1 MMMSDNAGGKVL
13 NNAAMTNQRGIALI
27 VVILMISIIVALTI
41 QLNRDMRAEMYDA
54 VNLSD
59 QTRLRYV
66 AESGVYAANALLL
79 ADKNAFD
86 SLAEDWANTEM
97 LSLKS
102 EQFFDNASFKL
113 MIEDEAGKICINKL
127 VNGNA
132 YNAPVREMLLRLLT
146 GPSFRLEE
154 GAAGEMV
161 DAIKDW
167 IDGDSDTTGRG
178 GEDKVK
184 NAPLD
189 CIEELLM
196 IRGVSRELFY
206 GSERFY
212 GLSRCLT
219 VFGDGKININTAPK
233 PVLLALTAQMTG
245 AAVEAMDRYRRDEKN
260 SVADPGWYNGLP
272 EAVGMNIPAGSVTVK
287 SDIFQIRSVG
297 VQGRMTRQITSIVSR
312 DAGRTKVA
320 ILAWRVE

>member
-1 MMMSDNAGGKVL
+1 MMMSDNKGGKVR

-66 AESGVYAANALLL
+66 AESGIYAANALLL

-86 SLAEDWANTEM
+86 SLAEEWANTEM

-102 EQFFDNASFKL
+102 EQYFDNASFRL
-113 MIEDEAGKICINKL
+113 AIEDEGGKICINKL
-127 VNGNA
+127 VSGNA
-132 YNAPVREMLLRLLT
+132 YNVPVREMLLRLLT
-146 GPSFRLEE
+146 GPQFRLDDDV
-154 GAAGEMV
+154 AGDIL

-167 IDGDSDTTGRG
+167 IDGDADATGRSQ
-178 GEDKVK
+178 EDSAK

-206 GSERFY
+206 GSELFY

-219 VFGDGKININTAPK
+219 VFGDGKININTAPI
-233 PVLLALTAQMTG
+233 PVLLALSTQMTG
-245 AAVEAMDRYRRDEKN
+245 EGAAALDKYRRDEKN
-260 SVADPGWYNGLP
+260 SVADPGWYNVVP
-272 EAVGMNIPAGSVTVK
+272 EAAGMNIPADSITTR
-287 SDIFQIRSVG
+287 SDVFQIRAVG